1 MLCDQPLIA
10 CRSCRIRL
18 LSISVDAVPSRVVEG
33 SWTGVTMTVGCEG
46 MKKVHKFA
54 EAEQGLADNDSQ
66 GLPSS
71 QLEEDSI
78 ELEMLR
84 SLKEDGVVVCM

>member
-1 MLCDQPLIA
+1 
-10 CRSCRIRL
+10 
-18 LSISVDAVPSRVVEG
+18 
-33 SWTGVTMTVGCEG
+33 MTVGCEG

-54 EAEQGLADNDSQ
+54 EAEPGLADNDSQ